1 MARSVIHSGGTEI
14 MYRNLFFAKSFWTS
28 KLGQAAFASIAAM
41 SAMVVLTSQFG
52 AANPDAAQF
61 AQPHGDTVVVAEI
74 A

>member
-1 MARSVIHSGGTEI
+1 
-14 MYRNLFFAKSFWTS
+14 MYSNLFFAKSFWSS

-52 AANPDAAQF
+52 AGAANAATF
-61 AQPHGDTVVVAEI
+61 AQPHSDITVSAEI